1 MKATLLKYGPAAFLS
16 MLILFGLGLLV
27 GQQLDYSAQEIVGY
41 LTMILSLSL
50 VYFAIRHFRDRENNG
65 QLSFGRG
72 MAIGMIISACAGLGI
87 AIADAFY
94 TTVINPNFVTEF
106 TDREL
111 SRLKAELPAEEYD
124 AAAAALME
132 QIDMMGSPLALAVLM
147 FVTVLLLGLMISL
160 ISSLILR
167 NTHKQVPA

>member
-1 MKATLLKYGPAAFLS
+1 MKATLLKYGSAAFLS

-27 GQQLDYSAQEIVGY
+27 GQQLDYSTQEIVGY

-50 VYFAIRHFRDRENNG
+50 VYFAIRHFRDRENG
-65 QLSFGRG
+65 GRLTFSRG
-72 MAIGMIISACAGLGI
+72 MAIGVIISACAGVGI

-147 FVTVLLLGLMISL
+147 FVTVLLLGVMVSL
-160 ISSLILR
+160 ISSLVLR
-167 NTHKQVPA
+167 TSGNEVAA